1 MQAVDKSACTNS
13 SEGLSESLTGE
24 MTAGWDADVGG
35 WMMRVLMIMMENRV
49 ERVCRD
55 CMDLHWEYVDER
67 MRTLEVIL
75 PRFLGL

>member
-1 MQAVDKSACTNS
+1 
-13 SEGLSESLTGE
+13 

-75 PRFLGL
+75 PRFLGALRRVESMDSRVVFMDTYVYA